1 MEVSEEQCMKFP
13 AVLREKLRKK
23 EIIFPDSVQ
32 FHYDKI
38 KVYRAVTRGKNDFKE
53 ISRNDF
59 RSYYELGK
67 KARGVKDPEKDP
79 HYYGVSF
86 FLDRKCVEQQLH
98 FPRPNKKLSCG
109 YVNEEGGPQETNM
122 QTQHVCWWLFED
134 ADVSGF
140 SILED

>member
-67 KARGVKDPEKDP
+67 KARCVKDTE
-79 HYYGVSF
+79 
-86 FLDRKCVEQQLH
+86 
-98 FPRPNKKLSCG
+98 
-109 YVNEEGGPQETNM
+109 
-122 QTQHVCWWLFED
+122 
-134 ADVSGF
+134 
-140 SILED
+140 